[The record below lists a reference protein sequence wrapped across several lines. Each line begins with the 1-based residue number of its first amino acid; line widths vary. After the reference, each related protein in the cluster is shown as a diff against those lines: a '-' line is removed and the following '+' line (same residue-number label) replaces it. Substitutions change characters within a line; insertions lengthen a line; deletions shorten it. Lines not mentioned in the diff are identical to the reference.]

1 MSRKINLTRLHAI
14 NWFGYND
21 VLDVCGNLVIAGVT
35 GSGKSVLMDVIQL
48 VLVGDQKAKYNQSA
62 TGSASTRSL
71 KSYCLGDT
79 KQDIDGAPQYMRD
92 KGSITYVALEFEWP
106 DRKRIETWGLR
117 IEFDSAANNQ
127 PSRRTGFL
135 LDRRVD
141 KSFWLNPDRTPLD
154 FPAFKRAVKSLEGGE
169 FYETMDSY
177 RREMALPSHLNF
189 DRGTLDY
196 LLPTAMSFTFLKS
209 FNEFCRDYI
218 LPTHDIDIQPV
229 KESFH
234 TFRSLERELGI
245 LCNQMERLQAIQ
257 TTDRQR
263 AEAERDQKIWKYL
276 EIELRAEAAEE
287 ERKDLARE
295 IVVLEEALID
305 DRNRLAEL
313 DAELARLKDEMDAL
327 KAALNATE
335 EGKLFLSLRKRN
347 RELVADIER
356 LKGIGRTVDEAVE
369 SRVRQAQRWIKLS
382 SALPV
387 EVNSSLFKDFSRAV
401 EQLGAGSKRQL
412 REQVRHQAQA
422 AQALQKSVEN
432 GARELFAEETRL
444 QKEHQRLTELL
455 SALKLGLVPE
465 ASILLNALNSAL
477 PSRGNKKRAMAL
489 RELCE
494 VRDEEWRAAVEVAF
508 ARKFAVVVSA
518 EDYDQAERIYHEL
531 KTEANRE
538 SLINPRHALELKGT
552 VREGSLAEKLETE
565 HPVAQAIISQAFGD
579 LMCVDQPIEL
589 RQHTRAILRDGF
601 MYQRPFVERRSH
613 YRNNP
618 CVGQRGIEAQKAFLK
633 AQLEDIQMAQ
643 KVLEPKVRLV
653 REFLDFPRQN
663 QLLSESLD
671 EDLAEALLLEDRQA
685 ELQRNIEAMR
695 PISDLDFG
703 QKEQAIADC
712 DQQHKGLFEERD
724 NLLKSSKQAALVSL
738 KNKLK
743 TAETDASTAKDA
755 LTQAVLD
762 TALMPHVVRKQEM
775 REEALRERPAKDKAI
790 DFCHERA
797 FKADGDAYKHR
808 GDLVNLRK
816 ELAMLHS
823 IFQEF
828 DPESLS
834 NDVYDARLAK
844 IAESDIKLY
853 EEKSRRER
861 SNWQNLFRTQVL
873 SKLHAALH
881 EVENLLAL
889 LNQELRSPIGNSR
902 YQIVRKPNPEAE
914 YEVYRNLV
922 DASTAAQEDELF
934 FASLDGPL
942 KQTIEGIF
950 DQLSSQNASA
960 GALAFLDYRN
970 YHDYDMHVSDPR
982 DPDGRPSSVDRH
994 SGKFSGGENQSPYF
1008 IAILACYLRA
1018 YHRYEKRRKDP
1029 SLALVP
1035 IDEAFSKL
1043 SGERIKDC
1051 IDALKALDLQGV
1063 FSMSSGNI
1071 PYALDMC
1078 DQMITVMKVE
1088 RTEGR
1093 RHFIRNIP
1101 VPLTREEAI
1110 ERYGTTSDS

>member
-1 MSRKINLTRLHAI
+1 
-14 NWFGYND
+14 
-21 VLDVCGNLVIAGVT
+21 
-35 GSGKSVLMDVIQL
+35 
-48 VLVGDQKAKYNQSA
+48 
-62 TGSASTRSL
+62 
-71 KSYCLGDT
+71 
-79 KQDIDGAPQYMRD
+79 
-92 KGSITYVALEFEWP
+92 
-106 DRKRIETWGLR
+106 
-117 IEFDSAANNQ
+117 
-127 PSRRTGFL
+127 
-135 LDRRVD
+135 
-141 KSFWLNPDRTPLD
+141 
-154 FPAFKRAVKSLEGGE
+154 
-169 FYETMDSY
+169 MDSY

-218 LPTHDIDIQPV
+218 LPTHAIDIQPV

-257 TTDRQR
+257 AADHQR
-263 AEAERDQKIWKYL
+263 AEAERDQKIWRYL

-287 ERKDLARE
+287 ERKDLARQ
-295 IVVLEEALID
+295 IVAMEEALVE
-305 DRNRLAEL
+305 DRKRLAEL
-313 DAELARLKDEMDAL
+313 DAELDRLKDEMDTL

-356 LKGIGRTVDEAVE
+356 MKGIGRTVDEAVE
-369 SRVRQAQRWIKLS
+369 SRGRQAQRWIKLS
-382 SALPV
+382 GTLPV
-387 EVNSSLFKDFSRAV
+387 EANSGLFRDFCRAA

-412 REQVRHQAQA
+412 RAQVRHQAQS
-422 AQALQKSVEN
+422 AQDLRQSVESA
-432 GARELFAEETRL
+432 ARDLFAEETRL
-444 QKEHQRLTELL
+444 QKENQRLTELL
-455 SALKLGLVPE
+455 GALKLGLVPE

-477 PSRGNKKRAMAL
+477 PSRGNKKRAMAI

-494 VRDEEWRAAVEVAF
+494 VRDDEWRAAVEIAF
-508 ARKFAVVVSA
+508 TRKFAVIVSA

-552 VREGSLAEKLETE
+552 VREGSLAEKLETD
-565 HPVAQAIISQAFGD
+565 HPVAQAIIAQAFGD
-579 LMCVDQPIEL
+579 LMCVDQPLDL
-589 RQHTRAILRDGF
+589 RQHSRAILRDGF
-601 MYQRPFVERRSH
+601 MYQRPFVERRAH

-618 CVGQRGIEAQKAFLK
+618 CVGQRGIEAQKTFLQT
-633 AQLEDIQMAQ
+633 QLEEIQMAQ
-643 KVLEPKVRLV
+643 KVLDPKVRLV

-671 EDLAEALLLEDRQA
+671 EDLAEALLLEDREA
-685 ELQRNIEAMR
+685 ELQRNIETMR

-712 DQQHKGLFEERD
+712 DLRHKSLSKERD
-724 NLLKSSKQAALVSL
+724 GLLQSSKQAALTSL

-743 TAETDASTAKDA
+743 TAEADASTAKDA
-755 LTQAVLD
+755 LTQAMLD
-762 TALMPHVVRKQEM
+762 TALVPHMARKQEM
-775 REEALRERPAKDKAI
+775 RDEALNNRPVKALAVEL
-790 DFCHERA
+790 CHEKA
-797 FKADGDAYKHR
+797 VKADADAYKLR

-816 ELAMLHS
+816 ELAMHHP

-828 DPESLS
+828 DPESPS
-834 NDVYDARLAK
+834 NEAYDARLAK
-844 IAESDIKLY
+844 IAESDIKVY

-861 SNWQNLFRTQVL
+861 SNWQHLFRTQVL

-922 DASTAAQEDELF
+922 DTSTAAQEDELF
-934 FASLDGPL
+934 FDSLDGQL
-942 KQTIEGIF
+942 RETIEGIF
-950 DQLSSQNASA
+950 DQLSGQSASA

-1110 ERYGTTSDS
+1110 ERYGITSDN